1 MATVE
6 APHASGGCATAS
18 ELAGFGY
25 KQELDRS
32 LGSFSSFAAGFSYI
46 SILTGVT
53 ALFGFGY
60 LNAGPGVWWTWPVVV
75 LGGQILVALCFMEL
89 AGQYPIAGSVYQW
102 SKQISS
108 GFTSWMTGWIYIVGA
123 IVTIAAVA
131 VDWQVV
137 LPQISTSFQF
147 VGSAADAGTYRPR
160 DGAQNALLLGAILV
174 VITTIINMLGVKLMS
189 RINNVGVTAEL
200 IGSTILIILLLFH
213 LHHGPQVIVHT
224 YGFGAGHPWGYFGA
238 LLIGGIMSAYVM
250 YGFDTAGT
258 LAEET
263 NDPRKHAPPA
273 IIRAIAAAAIIG
285 GLVILL
291 AIMSNKNILDKNI
304 GLLGLPYVIKQAFG
318 NTDRQRVPGRLRRS
332 RSSSAAWRSRPPR
345 SGCCSRWRATTGCR
359 SAPRSRASRVARKVP
374 IVPAL
379 VTGVLTLLLLALNIG
394 NQSAFVAITSI
405 AIIMFYLAYLG
416 VTGPML
422 IRRLR
427 GEWPRPDHG
436 PYFSLGRWGLPV
448 NIAAVTYGAL
458 VAINIAWPRACVYN
472 ALGTPHWYWKW
483 SPFLFIGGVVI
494 IGTIY
499 YFPVQVQEG
508 PRGARRAPRRGA
520 DARAPAA
527 DGRGGAMID
536 AGEFDYV
543 IAGGGTA
550 GCVVAA
556 RLSEDPNGH
565 ASA

>member
-1 MATVE
+1 MAAVE
-6 APHASGGCATAS
+6 APDESGRAADSS

-32 LGSFSSFAAGFSYI
+32 LGSFSAFAAGFSYI

-60 LNAGPGVWWTWPVVV
+60 LNAGPGVWWTWPVVIF
-75 LGGQILVALCFMEL
+75 GQILVALCFMEM

-102 SKQISS
+102 SKQLTT
-108 GFTSWMTGWIYIVGA
+108 GFASWMTGWIYIVGA

-137 LPQISTSFQF
+137 LPQITTTFQF
-147 VGSAADAGTYRPR
+147 AGTAADAGLTSTKG
-160 DGAQNALLLGAILV
+160 GAENALLLGGILV

-189 RINNVGVTAEL
+189 RINNVGVAAEL

-213 LHHGPQVIVHT
+213 LHHPPSVIAHA
-224 YGFGAGHPWGYFGA
+224 YGYGAGHPWGYFGA
-238 LLIGGIMSAYVM
+238 LLVGGLVSAYVM

-263 NDPRKHAPPA
+263 NNPRKHAPPA
-273 IIRAIAAAAIIG
+273 IIRAIAAAAIVG

-291 AIMSNKNILDKNI
+291 GIMSNKNIANKNI

-318 NTDRQRVPGRLRRS
+318 NTTGNVFLADTALAIFVCCLAVQTATIRMLFSMARDNRLPFGSAVARV
-332 RSSSAAWRSRPPR
+332 
-345 SGCCSRWRATTGCR
+345 SG
-359 SAPRSRASRVARKVP
+359 ARKVP

-379 VTGVLTLLLLALNIG
+379 VTGILTLVLMAINVS
-394 NQSAFVAITSI
+394 NQSAFYVLTSL

-416 VTGPML
+416 VTFPML
-422 IRRLR
+422 LRRIR
-427 GEWPRPDHG
+427 GTWPKPDYG

-448 NIAAVTYGAL
+448 NIAAVAYGTL
-458 VAINIAWPRACVYN
+458 VMVNIAWPRNAIYN
-472 ALGTPHWYWKW
+472 AVGHPHWYWQW
-483 SPFLFIGGVVI
+483 SAPIFVGVVVI

-499 YFPVQVQEG
+499 YYTVQVNKGDDVLAEH
-508 PRGARRAPRRGA
+508 RADELPPLPAMGEM
-520 DARAPAA
+520 AP
-527 DGRGGAMID
+527 
-536 AGEFDYV
+536 
-543 IAGGGTA
+543 
-550 GCVVAA
+550 
-556 RLSEDPNGH
+556 
-565 ASA
+565 